1 MVTELA
7 EYVGVTPSTMS
18 LTLKRLDEAGLVR
31 RERDPAD
38 RRVVNVRLTQRGVS
52 LREQARVLDPHRVD
66 ALLSSLRSEDR
77 RRAVEG
83 LSLLAEAADVV
94 VARYDG
100 YVGSLTGSAV

>member
-18 LTLKRLDEAGLVR
+18 VTLRRLEEADLGR

-38 RRVVNVRLTQRGVS
+38 RRVVNVRLTERGAA
-52 LREQARVLDPHRVD
+52 LREQARLLDPQRVD
-66 ALLSSLRSEDR
+66 ALLSTLRPEDR

-83 LSLLAEAADVV
+83 LSLLAEGADAL

-100 YVGSLTGSAV
+100 YVDSLTGSAS